1 MPRTIFPEPSKK
13 EEHHSKPQEKPR
25 INVQGGFAQPVPSY
39 CQRGCHAYQPKDQSI
54 WVDLGLCKYY
64 CERSFDC
71 SLWIAYQK
79 LPIESVR

>member
-1 MPRTIFPEPSKK
+1 
-13 EEHHSKPQEKPR
+13 
-25 INVQGGFAQPVPSY
+25 
-39 CQRGCHAYQPKDQSI
+39 
-54 WVDLGLCKYY
+54 LCKYY